1 MIFDHLLHHNPNIL
15 TISPLFYYSFIIHL
29 SFIHHSFIYSF
40 TALLLS
46 FVYYILGMALLAIP
60 KSGETADTLLSGT
73 GTGIEGGNTG
83 GKSST
88 GYAVPLTGGVN
99 VIVNVDRDRQSQS
112 SSGSSGSTTTRGA
125 LSQANNKALEAFKA
139 AEATKALQK
148 QKEKEVEEK
157 EEEKEK
163 ENFPPVFTF
172 TGQAA
177 PKGKPNTDWRNAKAH
192 VNSSAA
198 ALHSSPSVSN
208 GNSNS
213 NANGNGSSSSSSREG
228 GVMLTQK
235 DCIVVKVWYQ
245 NDWDPFTT
253 KDVVEEEIRQYR
265 RSPAA
270 YLQAQIGLS

>member
-1 MIFDHLLHHNPNIL
+1 
-15 TISPLFYYSFIIHL
+15 
-29 SFIHHSFIYSF
+29 
-40 TALLLS
+40 
-46 FVYYILGMALLAIP
+46 MALLAIP

-163 ENFPPVFTF
+163 SKIQQNFPPVFTF